1 MEVGV
6 FSKILK
12 RWRRESDQVWG
23 IKKAPAS
30 QCFFTFFNKACSI
43 VFQWFLWVSSAF
55 DFGSSE
61 LFFLFA
67 VATTLVPNEL

>member
-1 MEVGV
+1 
-6 FSKILK
+6 
-12 RWRRESDQVWG
+12 VWG